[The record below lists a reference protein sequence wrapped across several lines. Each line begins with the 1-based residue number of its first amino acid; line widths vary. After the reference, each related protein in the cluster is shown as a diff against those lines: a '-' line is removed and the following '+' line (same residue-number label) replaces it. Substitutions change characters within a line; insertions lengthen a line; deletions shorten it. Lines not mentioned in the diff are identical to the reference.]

1 MQTSDQLMLYCP
13 TAASLWKR
21 LFRVTRVSWDNPN
34 SCVELLSERYKL
46 FGGKKMVLGRC
57 TVLVIF
63 WVVWNERNGRIFE
76 AARDEVLD
84 FWWDRVHFW
93 ASM

>member
-1 MQTSDQLMLYCP
+1 M
-13 TAASLWKR
+13 
-21 LFRVTRVSWDNPN
+21 SWDNPN
-34 SCVELLSERYKL
+34 SCVELLSERYKF

-84 FWWDRVHFW
+84 FRWDRVHFW
-93 ASM
+93 ASMSSIYKLL

>member
-1 MQTSDQLMLYCP
+1 
-13 TAASLWKR
+13 
-21 LFRVTRVSWDNPN
+21 
-34 SCVELLSERYKL
+34 
-46 FGGKKMVLGRC
+46 MVLGRC

-76 AARDEVLD
+76 TARDEVLD

-93 ASM
+93 ASMSSEFRDYSFHVSSYDGMLYRFSLFLFSFA